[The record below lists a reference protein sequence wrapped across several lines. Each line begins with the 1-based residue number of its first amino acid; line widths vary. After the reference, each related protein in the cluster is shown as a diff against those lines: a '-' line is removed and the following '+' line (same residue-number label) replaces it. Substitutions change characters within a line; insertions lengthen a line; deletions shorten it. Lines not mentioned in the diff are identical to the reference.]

1 MKLFYRT
8 NSNIGTRPR
17 FVLNLAKAGRLSSF
31 LVLACLACGAFI
43 ITADQVQQV
52 AGERSTYQLALAM
65 LIIAAAYF
73 VAPRYKSGWASP
85 AQPGDNTVPTVT
97 TQPAEREPENDE
109 ELFRSVFQHAA
120 GMAIVSPNGRWLT
133 VNPALCETL
142 GYDESELLALS
153 FQDITHPDDL
163 GNVLVQL
170 DKQLNSALPSC
181 QIEQRYLHKFGHS
194 VWVLLTMSLIRD
206 LGGEPLHF
214 VCQFQDISRRKQ
226 TEERLVHDVF
236 HDALTGLPNRSLF
249 MDRLSLALERS
260 KRRREQVFAVLFLD
274 LDSFK
279 TVNDTLGHMIGD
291 QLLIEVAR
299 RLKGCLRTTDT
310 VARLGGDE
318 FTILLEDLNV
328 ESEALRIVDR
338 FQRELARAF
347 KFGIHDLSI
356 TASIG
361 VASNC
366 AGYERAEEILRDAD
380 GAMYRAKSVGKAG
393 YEVVDRNQ
401 HSRDSLKVSHLDTD
415 LRKAIERE
423 QLLLYYQPI
432 VSLESGS
439 LLGFE
444 ALVRWRHPQ
453 RGLISPADFIP
464 LAEDSGFI
472 IEVGKWVLREAC
484 LQLKAW
490 QEKFPFHRSLSVSVN
505 LSLKQFMQPDLV
517 DQIMNVLQET
527 DLDPRMLK
535 LELTES
541 IVMENVVAATV
552 MLQQLRAL
560 GVEIGIDDF
569 GTGYSSLSYL
579 HRLPINSLKI
589 DGSFVTGMI
598 ENEDNAEIIKTI
610 VTLAKSLRMNVIGE
624 GVETFEQLTKLRLLK
639 CDAGQGFLF
648 SKPTDAES
656 AATLLGLRTQWQ
668 ATIASI
674 DEPNL
679 KQMGLAHPSYA
690 VSSGS
695 SPASLL
701 RAV

>member
-1 MKLFYRT
+1 MW
-8 NSNIGTRPR
+8 
-17 FVLNLAKAGRLSSF
+17 
-31 LVLACLACGAFI
+31 ACLAYCAFI
-43 ITADQVQQV
+43 VTIDRFQQV
-52 AGERSTYQLALAM
+52 AGEQSSYQVVLAI
-65 LIIAAAYF
+65 LIIGAAYS
-73 VAPRYKSGWASP
+73 VAPRYRLGGKP
-85 AQPGDNTVPTVT
+85 LAQGNANPVSNLK
-97 TQPAEREPENDE
+97 TQPTEREAENHE

-120 GMAIVSPNGRWLT
+120 GMAIVSPNGRWLR

-142 GYDESELLALS
+142 GYDESELLACS

-206 LGGEPLHF
+206 PAGEPIHF
-214 VCQFQDISRRKQ
+214 VCQFQDITRRKQ

-249 MDRLSLALERS
+249 MDRLGLALERS

-279 TVNDTLGHMIGD
+279 IVNDSLGHMIGD

-299 RLKGCLRTTDT
+299 RLKACLRTTDT

-366 AGYERAEEILRDAD
+366 AGYETAEEILRDAD
-380 GAMYRAKSVGKAG
+380 AAMYRAKSMGKAG

-401 HSRDSLKVSHLDTD
+401 HSRACLEEPHLERD
-415 LRKAIERE
+415 LLRAIERDK
-423 QLLLYYQPI
+423 LMVYYQTN
-432 VSLESGS
+432 VSLESGN

-453 RGLISPADFIP
+453 KGLISPADFIP

-484 LQLKAW
+484 LQLKSW
-490 QEKFPFHRSLSVSVN
+490 QDKFPFHRSLSVSVN
-505 LSLKQFMQPDLV
+505 LSLKQFMQSDLV
-517 DQIMNVLQET
+517 DQIMNILQET
-527 DLDPRMLK
+527 GLDPRMLK

-541 IVMENVVAATV
+541 IVMDNVVAATV
-552 MLQQLRAL
+552 MLQQLRAV

-589 DGSFVTGMI
+589 DGSFVTGMV
-598 ENEDNAEIIKTI
+598 ENEDNTEIIRTI
-610 VTLAKSLRMNVIGE
+610 VTLAKSLRLNVIAE
-624 GVETFEQLTKLRLLK
+624 GVETFEQLTKLRVLK

-648 SKPTDAES
+648 SKATDAET
-656 AATLLGLRTQWQ
+656 AASLLGLRTQWQ
-668 ATIASI
+668 ATMSSI
-674 DEPNL
+674 DKPHLKQVGGTEPNYIVT
-679 KQMGLAHPSYA
+679 QAPSA
-690 VSSGS
+690 T
-695 SPASLL
+695 ALL

>member
-1 MKLFYRT
+1 MW
-8 NSNIGTRPR
+8 
-17 FVLNLAKAGRLSSF
+17 
-31 LVLACLACGAFI
+31 ACLSYCVFI
-43 ITADQVQQV
+43 VAADRLLL
-52 AGERSTYQLALAM
+52 AGGGSGTYQVVFAI
-65 LIIAAAYF
+65 LIIGAAYS
-73 VAPRYKSGWASP
+73 VAPRHRSGHKSP
-85 AQPGDNTVPTVT
+85 AQADDDSATSDQMQLAGLEKQNH
-97 TQPAEREPENDE
+97 E
-109 ELFRSVFQHAA
+109 ELFRSIFQHAA
-120 GMAIVSPNGRWLT
+120 GMAIVSPKGRWLT

-142 GYDESELLALS
+142 GYDESELLARS

-163 GNVLVQL
+163 GNVLVQF

-194 VWVLLTMSLIRD
+194 VWVLMTMSLIRD
-206 LGGEPLHF
+206 ADGEPLHF
-214 VCQFQDISRRKQ
+214 VCQFQDITRRKQ

-249 MDRLSLALERS
+249 MDRLGLALERS

-299 RLKGCLRTTDT
+299 RLKACLRTTDT

-318 FTILLEDLNV
+318 FTILLEDLNA

-338 FQRELARAF
+338 FQRELAGAF
-347 KFGIHDLSI
+347 KFGIHELSI

-366 AGYERAEEILRDAD
+366 ARYETAEEILRDAD
-380 GAMYRAKSVGKAG
+380 AAMYRAKSGGKAG
-393 YEVVDRNQ
+393 YEVVSRNQ
-401 HSRDSLKVSHLDTD
+401 HSRGSLRAPELEKD
-415 LRKAIERE
+415 LQMAIERD
-423 QLLLYYQPI
+423 QLLLRYQPI
-432 VSLESGS
+432 VSLESGT

-444 ALVRWRHPQ
+444 ALVRWQHPQ
-453 RGLISPADFIP
+453 RGLISPTDFIP

-472 IEVGKWVLREAC
+472 VEVGKWVLREAC

-490 QEKFPFHRSLSVSVN
+490 QDKFPFHRSLSVSVN
-505 LSLKQFMQPDLV
+505 LSLKQLLQGDLV

-527 DLDPRMLK
+527 GLDPRMLK

-541 IVMENVVAATV
+541 IVMDQDVGAIV

-589 DGSFVTGMI
+589 DSSFVTGMM
-598 ENEDNAEIIKTI
+598 ENEDNTEIIKTI
-610 VTLAKSLRMNVIGE
+610 VTLAKSLRLNVIAE
-624 GVETFEQLTKLRLLK
+624 GVETFEQLTKLRMLK

-648 SKPTDAES
+648 SKPTDAET
-656 AATLLGLRTQWQ
+656 AASLLGLRTQWQ
-668 ATIASI
+668 TTISSI
-674 DEPNL
+674 DKPYL
-679 KQMGLAHPSYA
+679 KQIGATMPNY
-690 VSSGS
+690 
-695 SPASLL
+695 PANQSTCATALL

>member
-1 MKLFYRT
+1 LKHFYRI
-8 NSNIGTRPR
+8 NSNPGARPGFSLNATNAVRSSGVLIWGT
-17 FVLNLAKAGRLSSF
+17 
-31 LVLACLACGAFI
+31 LACCTFIVTAVQFKQGAGNWSA
-43 ITADQVQQV
+43 TP
-52 AGERSTYQLALAM
+52 LALAT
-65 LIIAAAYF
+65 IILASAYF
-73 VAPRYKSGWASP
+73 VSARYKSATSLP
-85 AQPGDNTVPTVT
+85 EVQTNTEPFALTA
-97 TQPAEREPENDE
+97 AERKLDNGD
-109 ELFRSVFQHAA
+109 ELFRSAFHHAA
-120 GMAIVSPNGRWLT
+120 GMALVAPNGRWQT

-142 GYDESELLALS
+142 GYGESDLLDCSL
-153 FQDITHPDDL
+153 QEITHPDDL

-170 DKQLNSALPSC
+170 DKLLNGAIPSC
-181 QIEQRYLHKFGHS
+181 QIEQRYLHKLGHS
-194 VWVLLTMSLIRD
+194 VWVLMTMSLIRSVD
-206 LGGEPLHF
+206 NEPLHF
-214 VCQFQDISRRKQ
+214 VCQFQDITRRKQ

-249 MDRLSLALERS
+249 MDRLGLALERS

-328 ESEALRIVDR
+328 ESESLRIVDR
-338 FQRELARAF
+338 FQKELARPF
-347 KFGIHDLSI
+347 QFGIHELSI

-366 AGYERAEEILRDAD
+366 FGYETAEEILRDAD
-380 GAMYRAKSVGKAG
+380 GAMYRAKSAGKAG
-393 YEVVDRNQ
+393 YEVVDKNQ
-401 HSRDSLKVSHLDTD
+401 HSRASLEVSHLETD
-415 LRKAIERE
+415 LLKAIERK

-432 VSLESGS
+432 VSLESGA

-444 ALVRWRHPQ
+444 ALVRWMHPQ
-453 RGLISPADFIP
+453 RGLISPTDFIP

-472 IEVGKWVLREAC
+472 IEVGNWVLREAC
-484 LQLKAW
+484 LQLSSWHK
-490 QEKFPFHRSLSVSVN
+490 QFPFHRSLSVSVN
-505 LSLKQFMQPDLV
+505 LSLKQFMQADLV
-517 DQIMNVLQET
+517 DQIVNVLQET

-579 HRLPINSLKI
+579 HRLPISSLKI
-589 DGSFVTGMI
+589 DGSFVTGMV
-598 ENEDNAEIIKTI
+598 ENEDNTEIIKTI
-610 VTLAKSLRMNVIGE
+610 VTLAKSLRMNVIAE

-648 SKPTDAES
+648 SKPTNAET
-656 AATLLGLRTQWQ
+656 AATFLGLRTQWQ

-674 DEPNL
+674 DQSDF
-679 KQMGLAHPSYA
+679 KQMGEGYANYA
-690 VSSGS
+690 VNPVSSS
-695 SPASLL
+695 ATLL

>member
-1 MKLFYRT
+1 MW
-8 NSNIGTRPR
+8 
-17 FVLNLAKAGRLSSF
+17 
-31 LVLACLACGAFI
+31 ACLAYCAFI
-43 ITADQVQQV
+43 VTIDRFQQV
-52 AGERSTYQLALAM
+52 AGEQSSYQVVLAI
-65 LIIAAAYF
+65 LIIGVAYS
-73 VAPRYKSGWASP
+73 VAPRFRLGGKP
-85 AQPGDNTVPTVT
+85 LAQANANPVSNVK
-97 TQPAEREPENDE
+97 TQPTERDAENHE
-109 ELFRSVFQHAA
+109 ELFRNVFQHAA
-120 GMAIVSPNGRWLT
+120 GMAIVSPNGRWLR

-142 GYDESELLALS
+142 GYDESELLACS

-206 LGGEPLHF
+206 PAGVPIHF
-214 VCQFQDISRRKQ
+214 VCQFQDITRRKQ

-249 MDRLSLALERS
+249 MDRLGLALERS

-279 TVNDTLGHMIGD
+279 TVNDSLGHMIGD

-299 RLKGCLRTTDT
+299 RLKACLRTTDT

-361 VASNC
+361 VVSNC
-366 AGYERAEEILRDAD
+366 AGYETAEEILRDAD
-380 GAMYRAKSVGKAG
+380 AAMYRAKSMGKAG

-401 HSRDSLKVSHLDTD
+401 HSRASLEVPHLERD
-415 LRKAIERE
+415 LLRAIERD
-423 QLLLYYQPI
+423 QLLVYYQPI
-432 VSLESGS
+432 VSLESGN

-453 RGLISPADFIP
+453 KGLISPADFIP

-484 LQLKAW
+484 LQLKSW
-490 QEKFPFHRSLSVSVN
+490 QDKFPFHRSLSVSVN
-505 LSLKQFMQPDLV
+505 LSLKQFMQSDLV
-517 DQIMNVLQET
+517 DQIMNILQET
-527 DLDPRMLK
+527 GLDPRMLK

-541 IVMENVVAATV
+541 IVMDNVVAATV
-552 MLQQLRAL
+552 MLQQLRAV

-589 DGSFVTGMI
+589 DGSFVTGMV
-598 ENEDNAEIIKTI
+598 ENEDNTEIIRTI
-610 VTLAKSLRMNVIGE
+610 VTLAKSLRLNVIAE
-624 GVETFEQLTKLRLLK
+624 GVETFEQLTKLRVLK

-648 SKPTDAES
+648 SKATDAET
-656 AATLLGLRTQWQ
+656 AASLLGLRTQWQ
-668 ATIASI
+668 ATMSSI
-674 DEPNL
+674 DKPHLKQVGGTEPNYNVN
-679 KQMGLAHPSYA
+679 QA
-690 VSSGS
+690 SS
-695 SPASLL
+695 ATTLL

>member
-1 MKLFYRT
+1 MW
-8 NSNIGTRPR
+8 
-17 FVLNLAKAGRLSSF
+17 
-31 LVLACLACGAFI
+31 ACLAYCAFI
-43 ITADQVQQV
+43 VTIDRFQQV
-52 AGERSTYQLALAM
+52 AGEQSSYQVVLAI
-65 LIIAAAYF
+65 LIIGAAYS
-73 VAPRYKSGWASP
+73 VAPRYRLGGKP
-85 AQPGDNTVPTVT
+85 LAQANANPVPTLK
-97 TQPAEREPENDE
+97 TQPTEREAENHE
-109 ELFRSVFQHAA
+109 EIFRSVFQHAA
-120 GMAIVSPNGRWLT
+120 GMAIVSPNGRWLR

-142 GYDESELLALS
+142 GYDESELLACS

-206 LGGEPLHF
+206 PAGEPIHF
-214 VCQFQDISRRKQ
+214 VCQFQDITRRKQ

-249 MDRLSLALERS
+249 MDRLGLALERS

-279 TVNDTLGHMIGD
+279 TVNDSLGHMIGD

-299 RLKGCLRTTDT
+299 RLKACLRTTDT

-366 AGYERAEEILRDAD
+366 AGYETAEEILRDAD
-380 GAMYRAKSVGKAG
+380 AAMYRAKSMGKAG

-401 HSRDSLKVSHLDTD
+401 HSRASLEVPHLERD
-415 LRKAIERE
+415 LLRAIERD
-423 QLLLYYQPI
+423 QLLVYYQPI
-432 VSLESGS
+432 VSLESGN

-453 RGLISPADFIP
+453 KGLISPADFIP

-484 LQLKAW
+484 LQLKSW
-490 QEKFPFHRSLSVSVN
+490 QDKFPFHRSLSVSVN
-505 LSLKQFMQPDLV
+505 LSLKQFMQSDLV
-517 DQIMNVLQET
+517 DQIMNILQET
-527 DLDPRMLK
+527 GLDPRMLK

-541 IVMENVVAATV
+541 IVMDNVVAATV
-552 MLQQLRAL
+552 MLQQLRAV

-589 DGSFVTGMI
+589 DSSFVTGMV
-598 ENEDNAEIIKTI
+598 ENEDNTEIIRTI
-610 VTLAKSLRMNVIGE
+610 VTLAKSLRLNVIAE
-624 GVETFEQLTKLRLLK
+624 GVETFEQLTKLRVLK

-648 SKPTDAES
+648 SKATDAET
-656 AATLLGLRTQWQ
+656 AASLLGLRTQWQ
-668 ATIASI
+668 ATMSSI
-674 DEPNL
+674 DKPHLKQVGGTEPNYIVN
-679 KQMGLAHPSYA
+679 QAPSA
-690 VSSGS
+690 TT
-695 SPASLL
+695 LL